1 MDDIDRCILIALQND
16 GRQTN
21 ANLAKSVGLSPSAT
35 LARIRRLEDQGCIR
49 GYSAI
54 IDPACLDVGL
64 QALIAIQAR
73 HSTNALATFER
84 GIVEVQGVRA
94 CYRISGTY
102 DYILHVARRDL
113 TQLGLMTKH
122 KIAAIEGVG
131 RIETMLVFAEVKSD
145 VGWPIVTE
153 ELTE

>member
-1 MDDIDRCILIALQND
+1 MDDIDRRILIALQSD

-21 ANLAKSVGLSPSAT
+21 ANLAKSVGLSPSAM
-35 LARIRRLEDQGCIR
+35 LARVRRLENKGCIR
-49 GYSAI
+49 GYRAI
-54 IDPACLDVGL
+54 IDPQCLDLGL
-64 QALIAIQAR
+64 QAVIAIQAR

-84 GIVEVQGVRA
+84 GIVGVQGVRA

-102 DYILHVARRDL
+102 DYMLHVARRDL

-131 RIETMLVFAEVKSD
+131 RIETMLVFTEVKSD
-145 VGWPIVTE
+145 EGWPIVTE
-153 ELTE
+153 ELTD